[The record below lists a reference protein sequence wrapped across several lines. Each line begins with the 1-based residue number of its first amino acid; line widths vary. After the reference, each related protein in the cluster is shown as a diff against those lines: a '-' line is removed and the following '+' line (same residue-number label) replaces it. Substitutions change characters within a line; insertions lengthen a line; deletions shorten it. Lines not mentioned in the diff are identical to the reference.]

1 MHIARGEMIC
11 NHTTISAW
19 DLLASE
25 DSNTA
30 ILFHDGRCIYIE
42 KKVQYTFQRKY
53 YSVYGGRPLV
63 KPMIVVASDG
73 YIIDIIGPY
82 LVDGKNND
90 AAILNKHLSKKKN
103 CISKW
108 SDKNLHSSVRKW
120 FQGFS

>member
-1 MHIARGEMIC
+1 
-11 NHTTISAW
+11 
-19 DLLASE
+19 
-25 DSNTA
+25 
-30 ILFHDGRCIYIE
+30 
-42 KKVQYTFQRKY
+42 
-53 YSVYGGRPLV
+53 
-63 KPMIVVASDG
+63 MIVVASDG